1 MTRLAALFWVL
12 LTPSADP
19 LVTHARAAMYTLE
32 ASPKSPE
39 IADAIVT
46 VVRWYGPLPRLT
58 ERQSVDV
65 MLAIAETEGHFDNG
79 ARGDHGL
86 SLSTYQVLNAPA
98 HFSTD
103 VLAATKHAYGMV
115 RASFL
120 ACGRGNPLGMY
131 VRGPKG
137 CRSARGVELGGI
149 KMRLAGLIGG
159 ME

>member
-1 MTRLAALFWVL
+1 MIRLAALFWVL

-19 LVTHARAAMYTLE
+19 LVTHARAAMYALE
-32 ASPKSPE
+32 TAPRSPE

-65 MLAIAETEGHFDNG
+65 MLAIAETEGHWD
-79 ARGDHGL
+79 AWALGDSDHSVGWGQI
-86 SLSTYQVLNAPA
+86 Y
-98 HFSTD
+98 
-103 VLAATKHAYGMV
+103 YGPRHLLGDALGTAKVVYRMV
-115 RASFL
+115 AASFR

-159 ME
+159 FE